1 LDEYLAHSRGGCGRD
16 PRDLRAAVQPEGR
29 GAASRSCGDGRLSTI
44 LLEAAI
50 DSIAAADRAV
60 AEGADRLEVCGDLT
74 IGGVTP
80 SMELLRDC
88 LTLGVP
94 CMAMARPSGG
104 PFVLSDTERAGTV
117 LDAARMIDL
126 GAHGVVFGGI
136 TPTGVLDG
144 ALIDAVVRVVDGAE
158 TVFHRAFDHAIDARA
173 ALDAVINA
181 GVSRVLTGGHRG
193 GAWDGRAALADLVT
207 SSAGRIA
214 ILPGGGVRA
223 PHARDLLNATG
234 ASQLHARATDPGVIA
249 ALRAAV
255 I

>member
-1 LDEYLAHSRGGCGRD
+1 
-16 PRDLRAAVQPEGR
+16 
-29 GAASRSCGDGRLSTI
+29 
-44 LLEAAI
+44 
-50 DSIAAADRAV
+50 
-60 AEGADRLEVCGDLT
+60 
-74 IGGVTP
+74 
-80 SMELLRDC
+80 MELLRDC

-104 PFVLSDTERAGTV
+104 PFVLSDAERARTV

-136 TPTGVLDG
+136 TPAG
-144 ALIDAVVRVVDGAE
+144 ALDDALIAAVVRVVDDVE
-158 TVFHRAFDHAIDARA
+158 TVFHRAFDHATDATA
-173 ALDAVINA
+173 ALEVLIEA

-193 GAWDGRAALADLVT
+193 GAWDGRAALAHLAT
-207 SSAGRIA
+207 ASAARIA

-234 ASQLHARATDPGVIA
+234 ADQLHARATDPGVIA

-255 I
+255 R